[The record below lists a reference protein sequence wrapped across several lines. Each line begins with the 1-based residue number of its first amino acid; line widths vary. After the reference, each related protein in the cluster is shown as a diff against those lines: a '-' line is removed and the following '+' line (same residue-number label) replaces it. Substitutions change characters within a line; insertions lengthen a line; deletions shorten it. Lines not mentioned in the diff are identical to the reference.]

1 LVYSAI
7 ILYARATHSD
17 SKHRVRINLTKHFTP
32 AQKALHDRIV
42 TLRNDAL
49 AHYGPGEISEGFAWN
64 EERLVIPMDRPAE
77 ARIMLVSRR
86 VGYAPGLPSEMAAH
100 IARVLLMAQREVER
114 RDTELTEALNATID
128 DDGGFF
134 DLAVQHKID
143 LDDMFGGHPAAALLD
158 GDRTGMRTEIV

>member
-1 LVYSAI
+1 
-7 ILYARATHSD
+7 
-17 SKHRVRINLTKHFTP
+17 
-32 AQKALHDRIV
+32 
-42 TLRNDAL
+42 
-49 AHYGPGEISEGFAWN
+49 
-64 EERLVIPMDRPAE
+64 MDRPAE